1 MAAIEYERL
10 AVYFLF
16 VSAVCSALAAALRPG
31 LTALYRYA
39 QGVAFFI
46 VAGILLSL
54 AALQFG
60 VWGAQRCLCFLHHRC
75 SPCPVSFLLAPHSPS
90 LLRPRL
96 QHEVPGQMVDEYP
109 DMTCAGKP

>member
-16 VSAVCSALAAALRPG
+16 ASAVGSALAAALRPG
-31 LTALYRYA
+31 LPAFYRYA
-39 QGVAFFI
+39 QGIAFFI

-60 VWGAQRCLCFLHHRC
+60 VWGAQRCL
-75 SPCPVSFLLAPHSPS
+75 
-90 LLRPRL
+90 
-96 QHEVPGQMVDEYP
+96 
-109 DMTCAGKP
+109 